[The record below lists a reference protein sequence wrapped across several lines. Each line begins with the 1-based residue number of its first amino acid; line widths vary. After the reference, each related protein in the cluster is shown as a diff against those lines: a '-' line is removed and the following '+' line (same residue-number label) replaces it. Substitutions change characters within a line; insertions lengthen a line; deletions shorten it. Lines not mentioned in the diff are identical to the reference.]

1 MYTTFLLV
9 LMLVASCSGNG
20 GDTRC
25 TSANGFCF
33 DTLTETCS
41 SQTAVSGLCC
51 GAHRSCCIDD
61 CKDDVAC
68 TCEGECTE
76 GRFESGTCC
85 DGQKCCREACDD
97 DWCADGG
104 GVCASVCEG
113 QTPHEVGEC
122 CGGNKCCNKDK
133 PCELLEG
140 TCQFASADD
149 CNGGFLNGFCA
160 TPSYKCCKPCGR
172 DCDGTCMPQNQC
184 TGTVN
189 GQNSCCKTINVAWKI
204 VNIIHCQ

>member
-25 TSANGFCF
+25 TAANGFCF
-33 DTLTETCS
+33 DTRTAETCS
-41 SQTAVSGLCC
+41 SQTKVPGLCC

-189 GQNSCCKTINVAWKI
+189 GQNSCCKNNKCCVE
-204 VNIIHCQ
+204 NR